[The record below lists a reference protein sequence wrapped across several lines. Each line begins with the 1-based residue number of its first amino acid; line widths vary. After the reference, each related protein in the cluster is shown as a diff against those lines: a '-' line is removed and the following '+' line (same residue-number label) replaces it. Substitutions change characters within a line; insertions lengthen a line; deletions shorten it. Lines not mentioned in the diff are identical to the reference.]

1 MKTEFLEK
9 NKLDKGDIMKGRPYK
24 IIMGVFSLSKSS
36 SLQAGRA
43 LCYSKRSFKMLWFSA
58 RITEIML

>member
-1 MKTEFLEK
+1 MKTELLEK
-9 NKLDKGDIMKGRPYK
+9 NKLDKGDIMKSRPYK

-43 LCYSKRSFKMLWFSA
+43 LCYSKRSFKML
-58 RITEIML
+58 